1 MGTITLTNGQT
12 YSFSPSASERT
23 KCITFGEFGGPAS
36 RIINITYPLSMPQYG
51 ETINVRVSK
60 ISLGILD
67 WANTSS
73 SNYIDLGGI
82 QSTKVDIDTYPY
94 LSIKYA
100 SAAGKTTTFT
110 LYVNDIETTYSVSST
125 VDAGMISL
133 GNILNIPLADLYNT
147 FGNNMS
153 ISISVLAV
161 QNTTD
166 QFIMT
171 FDCSDDSVADGTLMN
186 FVQWSPAHA
195 LTNQAWAD
203 KLNGDSLAVGYRK
216 VSAIVGSQ
224 KVTPTLLLDTG
235 SGTSLI
241 SASDG
246 MASMIVV
253 TWPQLLSG
261 KYTAAD
267 IFQRTVTLRPGVNT
281 NIILPKSSC
290 GILL

>member
-1 MGTITLTNGQT
+1 MGTITLTNGQA

-36 RIINITYPLSMPQYG
+36 RIINITYPRVMPQYG
-51 ETINVRVSK
+51 ETVNVRVSK
-60 ISLGILD
+60 TSLSILG
-67 WANTSS
+67 W
-73 SNYIDLGGI
+73 SNAGSDSYLNLGGI
-82 QSTKVDIDTYPY
+82 QSTAVDIDTYPY
-94 LSIKYA
+94 LSIKYI

-110 LYVNDIETTYSVSST
+110 LYVNNTETSYSVSST
-125 VDAGMISL
+125 VGAGQFSL
-133 GNILNIPLADLYNT
+133 GDVLNIPLADLYNT
-147 FGNNMS
+147 FGNDMTL
-153 ISISVLAV
+153 SISVVAI

-171 FDCSDDSVADGTLMN
+171 FDCSDDSVPDGTLMD

-203 KLNGDSLAVGYRK
+203 KLNGDSLAVDYRK
-216 VSAIVGSQ
+216 VSAAVGSQ
-224 KVTPTLLLDTG
+224 KVTPTLLLETG

-241 SASDG
+241 SAADG
-246 MASMIVV
+246 VASMIVV
-253 TWPQLLSG
+253 TWPRRMSG
-261 KYTAAD
+261 KYSASD
-267 IFQRTVTLRPGVNT
+267 IYQRTVTLRPGVNT